1 MSYASQALRKPFL
14 SPSLSSNLFS
24 IKYIGVTEKGFSGA
38 CKQAHRKLLIIILFA
53 SLFTGFLPKSAAQPS
68 ADLLLARMGMQL
80 IDTFSRPVKILSW
93 ESRDS
98 LFSPYQLLLRES
110 SLKYSKLNSDS
121 LVRNLTTLWVYSDSA
136 PNAQQEIYLQVSD
149 TFLREQYAELKPL
162 VFRKVLSSDK
172 PFFFNQYLLPA
183 AGMSL
188 ALLLVS
194 GMFYFRSR

>member
-14 SPSLSSNLFS
+14 SPSLSSNPFS
-24 IKYIGVTEKGFSGA
+24 SKCIGVAEKDSSGA

-93 ESRDS
+93 ETRDS

-110 SLKYSKLNSDS
+110 SLEYSKLSTDS
-121 LVRNLTTLWVYSDSA
+121 LVRNLTTLWVYSDSVA
-136 PNAQQEIYLQVSD
+136 NAQQEIYLQVSD
-149 TFLREQYAELKPL
+149 TILRAQYDELKPL

-172 PFFFNQYLLPA
+172 PFFFPQSLLPA